1 MQKRKV
7 LRLPIYDYSQNGTYF
22 VTICTDKKRKCLAD
36 VRRGGVLPRPM
47 GALVEK
53 EICALSDRYDICIDK
68 YVVMPNHVHILM
80 TVQRAGQSPAPTPD
94 LSGIVGAFK
103 SVTTK
108 AINQLMGTPG
118 QKLWQRSFYDH
129 VIRNEADYL
138 RAWQYIDDNPAH
150 WAEDEYFSV

>member
-1 MQKRKV
+1 MQKRKI

-36 VRRGGVLPRPM
+36 VCRGGVLPRPM
-47 GALVEK
+47 GVLVEK
-53 EICALSDRYDICIDK
+53 EICALPDRYGICIDK
-68 YVVMPNHVHILM
+68 YVVMPNHVHILL

-94 LSGIVGAFK
+94 LSGLVGAFK

-108 AINQLMGTPG
+108 AVNQQTNTPG

-138 RAWQYIDDNPAH
+138 RAWQYIDDNPAR
-150 WAEDEYFSV
+150 WAEDEYYSE